1 MAGEREIEW
10 AHMGCAGFCWGVP
23 AVGGEQ
29 IGAYC
34 SHLTCVDGLGKR
46 KRWHR
51 DCICEHLGATSSLL
65 SEGKWECPSCAGAY
79 RAGGKAAL
87 HEAAEEGMLVDTL
100 LKKNEDKK
108 PCPHCGRLVNYKNLT
123 SAHIPFC
130 KVARQKGI
138 AVLHSCGTCGK
149 TSWLKAQ
156 VRKDKHSCADYKA
169 ALEAKAAAAQD
180 KAEKKA
186 AAKAAKEAAAATEE
200 APDGVPLV

>member
-1 MAGEREIEW
+1 
-10 AHMGCAGFCWGVP
+10 
-23 AVGGEQ
+23 
-29 IGAYC
+29 
-34 SHLTCVDGLGKR
+34 
-46 KRWHR
+46 
-51 DCICEHLGATSSLL
+51 
-65 SEGKWECPSCAGAY
+65 
-79 RAGGKAAL
+79 
-87 HEAAEEGMLVDTL
+87 MLVDFEF
-100 LKKNEDKK
+100 KKNEDKK

-156 VRKDKHSCADYKA
+156 VGEDKHSCADYKA
-169 ALEAKAAAAQD
+169 ALGAKAAAAQD

-200 APDGVPLV
+200 APEGVPLV